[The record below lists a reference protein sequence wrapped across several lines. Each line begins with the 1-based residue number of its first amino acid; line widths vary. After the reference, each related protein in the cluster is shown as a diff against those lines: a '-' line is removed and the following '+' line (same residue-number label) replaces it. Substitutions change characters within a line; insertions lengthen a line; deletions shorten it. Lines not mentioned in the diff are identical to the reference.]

1 MLLFDVYYQFLK
13 IMDDIYSLPFL
24 TIGEE
29 QIDLKQSL
37 GYLQTFGRLRPM
49 VQEIVTQHILIQEI
63 QKREDLNISSA
74 EFEQA
79 VIEFRLQQNLTNA
92 DNFQKWL
99 TQEGMNYAGFQ
110 NRVLLGFKL
119 DKLRTQMAA
128 PKLEEYFLKQKSLL
142 EQVELNCLIFDEQEL
157 ATSIKNQ
164 IVENKTTLEQVV
176 KEYSL
181 MNTSQVKVLRG
192 LTRRQN
198 LSPEIR
204 QAITSAKVGELVGAV
219 EMVGKWCLFKIE
231 QVIPAVLDKQ
241 LQKEI
246 ENQILQEWLA
256 EKMQHLPVNFAF
268 NL

>member
-1 MLLFDVYYQFLK
+1 MT
-13 IMDDIYSLPFL
+13 DINSLPFL

-29 QIDLKQSL
+29 QVSLTQSL
-37 GYLQTFGRLRPM
+37 GYLQTFGRLRPL
-49 VQEIVTQHILIQEI
+49 VQEIVTQHFIIQEI
-63 QKREDLNISSA
+63 QKRDDLNISSA

-79 VIEFRLQQNLTNA
+79 VIEFRLQENLTNA

-99 TQEGMNYAGFQ
+99 SQEGMNYAGFQ

-119 DKLRTQMAA
+119 DKMRTEMAA
-128 PKLEEYFLKQKSLL
+128 PKLEEYFLKQKYLL

-157 ATSIKNQ
+157 ATRIKNEILQ
-164 IVENKTTLEQVV
+164 EKTTLEQFV

-181 MNTSQVKVLRG
+181 INTSQVKVIRG
-192 LTRRQN
+192 LSRRQN
-198 LSPEIR
+198 LSAEIR
-204 QAITSAKVGELVGAV
+204 QAINSAKVGELVGAV

-241 LQKEI
+241 IQKEI

-256 EKMQHLPVNFAF
+256 EKIQKLPVNFAF